1 MAMRFGLIV
10 CIPHSRCQEL
20 TSCKVTNGNHTAT
33 ESTFSSPCIPAH
45 ETDNTINGFDSGFRD
60 TQPGTAGS
68 ILSVPI
74 LIQNENHTFWFFDY
88 NTCGQGGVG
97 VINNNESSSETLVGF
112 TVGVSM
118 LYGFLT
124 PIFSTFWAKCLHIV
138 SIFQRNAIR
147 LNGTTSSDNATTTSY
162 RASSTT
168 SPSPSSS
175 VRRSASGRTFAVGAM
190 GVIPLFIAGLLV

>member
-1 MAMRFGLIV
+1 MRFSLIV
-10 CIPHSRCQEL
+10 CLPHSHCQEL

-97 VINNNESSSETLVGF
+97 VINNNESSSETLAGF
-112 TVGVSM
+112 TVGVPM
-118 LYGFLT
+118 HCGFLT
-124 PIFSTFWAKCLHIV
+124 PIFSTF
-138 SIFQRNAIR
+138 
-147 LNGTTSSDNATTTSY
+147 
-162 RASSTT
+162 
-168 SPSPSSS
+168 
-175 VRRSASGRTFAVGAM
+175 
-190 GVIPLFIAGLLV
+190 